1 MTFLMRR
8 TSLSISFKEDFL
20 WWLLQCIKDTGTTPN
35 NTFSLK
41 KKYSCI
47 TESCR
52 TRQHKRDVWFTQRF
66 FVIWTCSSCH
76 PRLLD
81 STNNLSW
88 IYLLRASSSSSSVVF
103 VATFVVT
110 FSIASPCP
118 IPFLLSCCYWKWP
131 CYDTPSI
138 SCLQKKWDFVG
149 ILFWNE
155 KVDAQVVLFS
165 TLNMVL
171 LPVAL
176 CICTTANTTEGEAG
190 DWQCCNMDTSK
201 LHIPLSA
208 LSSADAFAFLLLWF
222 SSPNSSH
229 TLRVSCMWEV
239 SAMGETTASV
249 CWKFQLQRWALWQ
262 SLAICWLEYCV
273 IRFCMYML
281 REI

>member
-1 MTFLMRR
+1 
-8 TSLSISFKEDFL
+8 
-20 WWLLQCIKDTGTTPN
+20 
-35 NTFSLK
+35 
-41 KKYSCI
+41 
-47 TESCR
+47 
-52 TRQHKRDVWFTQRF
+52 
-66 FVIWTCSSCH
+66 
-76 PRLLD
+76 
-81 STNNLSW
+81 
-88 IYLLRASSSSSSVVF
+88 LRASSSSSSVVF

-190 DWQCCNMDTSK
+190 D
-201 LHIPLSA
+201 
-208 LSSADAFAFLLLWF
+208 
-222 SSPNSSH
+222 
-229 TLRVSCMWEV
+229 
-239 SAMGETTASV
+239 
-249 CWKFQLQRWALWQ
+249 
-262 SLAICWLEYCV
+262 
-273 IRFCMYML
+273 
-281 REI
+281 